1 MIEKIKQKI
10 EDNKVYIIA
19 TLFGVSAL
27 GAFFY
32 GKQKSTKGKENLETA
47 NKENSLES
55 STKDLQ
61 DTQIVQFNQ
70 SNEEK
75 ALVRVITRLK
85 KSILE

>member
-32 GKQKSTKGKENLETA
+32 YESKSTKGKENIETA

-61 DTQIVQFNQ
+61 DT
-70 SNEEK
+70 
-75 ALVRVITRLK
+75 
-85 KSILE
+85 

>member
-32 GKQKSTKGKENLETA
+32 GKSKSTKGKENIETA
-47 NKENSLES
+47 NKENSIES

-61 DTQIVQFNQ
+61 DT
-70 SNEEK
+70 
-75 ALVRVITRLK
+75 
-85 KSILE
+85 